1 MKAGRELDVKIGDEF
16 FDMEFWYGDPT
27 GFRIEENTDYWIV
40 GSENSY
46 GELGKRC
53 PFFTTQ
59 IADAWL
65 VVEEMGKLQMQGHVG
80 PSMLHRLR
88 ECATKGW
95 GVIWCSDFGYT
106 QEVFADTA
114 PLAICLAAM
123 ESK

>member
-1 MKAGRELDVKIGDEF
+1 MTEHKAGRELDALMHKEVFEH
-16 FDMEFWYGDPT
+16 
-27 GFRIEENTDYWIV
+27 
-40 GSENSY
+40 
-46 GELGKRC
+46 ELEMC
-53 PFFTTQ
+53 PIHHRHTCCGRSLPNYSTQ

-65 VVEEMGKLQMQGHVG
+65 VVEKMGKLQMQRHVG

-114 PLAICLAAM
+114 PLAICLAALKAV
-123 ESK
+123 ENE